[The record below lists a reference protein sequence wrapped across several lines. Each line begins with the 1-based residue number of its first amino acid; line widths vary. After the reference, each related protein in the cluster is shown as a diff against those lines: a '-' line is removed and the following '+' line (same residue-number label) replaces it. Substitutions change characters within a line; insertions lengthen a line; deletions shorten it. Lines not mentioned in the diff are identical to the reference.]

1 LQQQWLP
8 AEVSSGAGG
17 HELPFVSLLGP
28 FMAVSVFADENPS
41 VAEKFFAGK
50 QNPTTVR
57 SVAQSLQ
64 LDLEFMRVR
73 HIN

>member
-1 LQQQWLP
+1 
-8 AEVSSGAGG
+8 
-17 HELPFVSLLGP
+17 VSLLGP